1 MTSNHIKQL
10 LAEGEGLTIEYKK
23 CVGALSKSVWE
34 TVCAFSNRYGGH
46 LILGVSDNGT
56 PVGVDRNAAGQI
68 KKDFAN
74 TLNNPQKIAPSLFL
88 SFEEIELDGKLLLYA
103 RIPVS
108 SQIQTCGGRIYDR
121 NMDGDY
127 DITTSSELVAQIAL
141 RKAAEYTERE
151 IFPYVTENELRTD
164 LVERA
169 QKLATAN
176 DKKHPWNGMT
186 PQEMLQTAG
195 LYEEDWRTGKKGYN
209 LAAILLFGR
218 DDVIRSCAPGYQT
231 DALVRKENIDRYDDR
246 LMVGTNLIEAYEQL
260 MDFIS
265 RHTLDRFFLVD
276 NQRVSVR
283 SWIVR
288 ELVSNIL
295 VHREYS
301 KGFLSRI
308 IIENNRIYAENW
320 NRSNRHG
327 RLTLEDF
334 IPDSKNPLLASFFIH
349 IGRADRLGSG
359 IRNLYKYTQIYS
371 GGEPEL
377 VEGDIFKTII
387 PLKAEAN
394 AKSIKVGGEVGGEV
408 SGEVSGEVKLKQ
420 DRLDALLEYCTTP
433 KGRKEMQEF
442 CEIRSDDYF
451 RTKIIKPLLKL
462 GLLKMTIPDKP
473 NSRNQKYI
481 IDKKIKYST

>member
-1 MTSNHIKQL
+1 MTVDHIRL
-10 LAEGEGLTIEYKK
+10 LLSAGEGITIEYKE
-23 CVGALSKSVWE
+23 CVHALSKSVWE
-34 TVCAFSNRYGGH
+34 TICAFSNRYGGH
-46 LILGVSDNGT
+46 LILGVSNNGT
-56 PVGVDRNAAGQI
+56 PIGVNRNAVAQI

-88 SFEEIELDGKLLLYA
+88 EFDEIELENKLLLYT

-141 RKAAEYTERE
+141 RKSADYTERK
-151 IFPYVTENELRTD
+151 IFPYVTEKELRFE
-164 LVERA
+164 LIEKA
-169 QKLATAN
+169 QKLAIAN
-176 DKKHPWNGMT
+176 DKKHPWNGLT
-186 PQEMLQTAG
+186 PQEMLQAAG
-195 LYEEDWRTGKKGYN
+195 LYEENWYTGKKGYN

-246 LMVGTNLIEAYEQL
+246 LMVGTNLIDAYEQL

-276 NQRVSVR
+276 NQRISVR
-283 SWIVR
+283 SWIAR
-288 ELVSNIL
+288 ELVSNTL

-308 IIENNRIYAENW
+308 IIENDRIYAENW

-334 IPDSKNPLLASFFIH
+334 TPDSKNPLIASFFIH

-359 IRNLYKYTQIYS
+359 IRNLYKYTKIYS
-371 GGEPEL
+371 DSEPEL
-377 VEGDIFKTII
+377 IEGDIFKTII
-387 PLKAEAN
+387 PLTKETN
-394 AKSIKVGGEVGGEV
+394 GKNINISGEVGGEVGGEV

-420 DRLDALLEYCTTP
+420 EQLDALLKYCIKP
-433 KGRKEMQEF
+433 KGRKEMQAF
-442 CEIRSDDYF
+442 CGIKSDDYF
-451 RTKIIKPLLKL
+451 RTKIIKPLLNL
-462 GLLKMTIPDKP
+462 GLIGMTIPDKP
-473 NSRNQKYI
+473 TSRNQKYI
-481 IDKKIKYST
+481 KI